1 MQPSFV
7 SCFVRHLDGGVVRSA
22 MMAVLLLFVPR
33 QGEASILRI
42 SEKDLIATPA
52 EVVVDPSA
60 ATNTQVIQRVI
71 DASQPGDVVIIPAG
85 SYLVKTLTVPR
96 KKKLSL
102 QGVGSDKTVLRRHA
116 ETWDNDTQG
125 LFPGLAI
132 LHAVEVVDFEL
143 SAIAFDGNAEHMA
156 VKGPGRFGEDRH
168 IRSGTPQFPQCQND
182 GGQLHTLAIE
192 RSANV
197 TIHHAE
203 FHDGYRWCVYLGQ
216 VKSLHF
222 HHNRINTGRL
232 STTWMGHADS
242 PGGVMH
248 CHQSQDGLHLVNVVD
263 ATIQWNTIRSED
275 SGISIEA
282 NPGWSWFTMP
292 GESSPNLGCRNIRVL
307 NNDISTNSSA
317 HQGNI
322 HQGKGLAKE
331 WIGQGCIDIF
341 YHENWD
347 PTGKIDARG
356 ERALLREIAIAENRL
371 SQARHGVR
379 VGIFRNA
386 NAFNATSPQ
395 HRIQGLTIRRHHS
408 RSRAGFDHRAVAGI
422 GQITKDA
429 IHPIKS
435 ARHGGVALLIHHA
448 DRVVIDDNEIQEVH
462 GGSGIEIVG
471 CTQFVI
477 RRNRIS
483 HIHGTNLAEEDHWQ
497 GGEGIRVWNAPA
509 QPCFD
514 AQGFSIVENR
524 IADTASYA
532 IFVTDTANG
541 RCSRASNRTEKFQP
555 WSNQE
560 TRGIYLRNGTNV
572 RE

>member
-1 MQPSFV
+1 MLPSFA
-7 SCFVRHLDGGVVRSA
+7 SRLVRSLDGCIVRSA
-22 MMAVLLLFVPR
+22 MIAASLLAT
-33 QGEASILRI
+33 GNADASILRI

-60 ATNTQVIQRVI
+60 ATNTQVIQRVL

-85 SYLVKTLTVPR
+85 SYLVKTLTVQR

-102 QGVGSDKTVLRRHA
+102 QGVGSGKTVLRRHA
-116 ETWDNDTQG
+116 ERWDNDTQG

-143 SAIAFDGNAEHMA
+143 SGISFDGNAEHMA
-156 VKGPGRFGEDRH
+156 VKGPGRFGEDRRIH
-168 IRSGTPQFPQCQND
+168 SGTPQFPQCQPES
-182 GGQLHTLAIE
+182 GQSHTVSIE
-192 RSANV
+192 RSADV
-197 TIHHAE
+197 AIHHAE

-216 VKSLHF
+216 VKNLHF

-232 STTWMGHADS
+232 STTWLGHADS
-242 PGGVMH
+242 PGGLMH
-248 CHQSQDGLHLVNVVD
+248 CHQSQDGLHLVNCVD
-263 ATIQWNTIRSED
+263 ATIQWNSIRSED
-275 SGISIEA
+275 SGLSIEA

-292 GESSPNLGCRNIRVL
+292 GETSPNLGSRNIRVL

-322 HQGKGLAKE
+322 VRGNGLAQE
-331 WIGQGCIDIF
+331 WVGQGCVDIF

-347 PTGKIDARG
+347 PAGKIDARG
-356 ERALLREIAIAENRL
+356 ERALLRDITIAENRL
-371 SQARHGVR
+371 TQARHAVR
-379 VGIFRNA
+379 AGIFRNA

-408 RSRAGFDHRAVAGI
+408 RSRAGYDHRAVSGI
-422 GQITKDA
+422 SQITKDT
-429 IHPIKS
+429 IHPLKS

-448 DRVVIDDNEIQEVH
+448 DRVLIDENQIQEVY
-462 GGSGIEIVG
+462 GGTGIEVVG

-483 HIHGTNLAEEDHWQ
+483 QIRGTNLADEDHWQ

-524 IADTASYA
+524 IADTSSYA

-541 RCSRASNRTEKFQP
+541 RCSRVSNLTEQFQAWP
-555 WSNQE
+555 GQE